1 MAYQTIN
8 PFNNHVLNSYENISD
23 NQLGKILA
31 DSHAL
36 YLKWRNEPSETRRD
50 TLHRIATM
58 MRSEKTQLATTVT
71 QEMGKLI
78 GESEAEV
85 ELCADIADYFAD
97 HAAEF
102 LARKPLDTV
111 IGDAYYEKQ
120 ALGVLFM
127 VEPWNFPY
135 YQIMRVFAPNFMIG
149 NPMLLKHASNTPSSA
164 EAFVDIIRRAGAPTA
179 SLTNL
184 FVDYDQVDKAIADP
198 RVVGVAL
205 TGSERG
211 GASVAKTAGQNLKK
225 STMELGGNDPFIVL
239 SDADMNKVKRVAPV
253 ARLSNAGQI
262 CAASK
267 RFIVMADKYDEFLT
281 MLKQAFEQVKPGD
294 PMDPATT
301 LAPLSSAKSKTT
313 LQKQVDAAVD
323 AGATVFYGN
332 HPIDLPGQ
340 FFQPT
345 ILTDI
350 TKDNPAY
357 NQELFGPVASVYKV
371 NSEEEAIAL
380 ANDSSYGLGS
390 AIFTEDTKHADAVA
404 QQIEAGMTFINR
416 VWATLPEL
424 PFGGVKNSGYGR
436 EMYELGFDAFVNEHL
451 VVNAKD

>member
-8 PFNNHVLNSYENISD
+8 PFNNKVLKTYDNISD
-23 NQLGKILA
+23 EQLEQILA

-36 YLKWRNEPSETRRD
+36 YKKWRDEPASSRKA
-50 TLHRIATM
+50 TLHKIADL
-58 MRSEKTQLATTVT
+58 MRAEKTQLATVVT

-78 GESEAEV
+78 SESEAEV
-85 ELCADIADYFAD
+85 ELCASIADYFAD
-97 HAAEF
+97 KADDF
-102 LARKPLDTV
+102 LKPTPLTTD

-164 EAFVDIIRRAGAPTA
+164 EAFVDVIRRAGAPAA

-184 FVDYDQVDKAIADP
+184 FVDYDQVDMAIADP

-211 GASVAKTAGQNLKK
+211 GASVAKNAGENLKK
-225 STMELGGNDPFIVL
+225 STMELGGNDPFIIL
-239 SDADMNKVKRVAPV
+239 DDADMDKVAAIAPQ

-267 RFIVMADKYDEFLT
+267 RFIVMADKYDAFLA
-281 MLKQAFEQVKPGD
+281 MLKKAFSEVKPGD

-301 LAPLSSAKSKTT
+301 LAPLSSGKAKAT
-313 LQKQVDAAVD
+313 LQTQVDTAVK
-323 AGATVFYGN
+323 AGAKVYYGN
-332 HPIDLPGQ
+332 EPIDLPGA
-340 FFQPT
+340 FFEPT

-350 TKDNPAY
+350 DHDNPAFD
-357 NQELFGPVASVYKV
+357 QEMFGPVASVYKV

-390 AIFTEDTKHADAVA
+390 AIFSEDTDHANELAG
-404 QQIEAGMTFINR
+404 QIEAGMTFINR
-416 VWATLPEL
+416 AWATLPEL

-436 EMYELGFDAFVNEHL
+436 EMYALGFDAFVNEHL
-451 VVNAKD
+451 VVRAK